1 MGRILPF
8 LIGGELV
15 APARAA
21 PVRSPYSGEEA
32 GRAGAATGLEMER
45 ALAAAA
51 GARAA
56 MAALPAHRRRA
67 ALLELERAVAGAQD
81 ELATLMAQEA
91 AKPIRD
97 ARIEV
102 ARAQVTVRT
111 AAEEA
116 VRIGGEMQ
124 PLAVAPGA
132 EGAWALVRR
141 FPRGLIAGITPF
153 NFPLNLV
160 LHKLAPA
167 IAAGNSIILKLSP
180 RAPLTGLR
188 LGELAQGLDLP
199 PGAINIV
206 AGGAEAVEP
215 LLADARVAMISF
227 TGSAAVGW
235 GLKARAG
242 AKFVTLELGGNAA
255 NIVHAD
261 ADLDWAA
268 GRITA
273 GGFGY
278 AGQSCISAQR
288 VFIHREV
295 YARLREDL
303 AARAQNLRLGDPL
316 DPATEVGPMITE
328 EAAQRAEGW
337 IQEAVAAGARRLC
350 GGDRDGAFLTP
361 AVLEA
366 VPPQARLCREEVFA
380 PVLVLAPYGDAAEA
394 FAAANAS
401 RYGLQAGIFTRDW
414 NLIWRAYRTLE
425 AGGVVVNDVS
435 STRIEPMPYGGV
447 KASGMG
453 REGLRAAIEEMTEPR
468 VLLLREPP
476 AEN

>member
-1 MGRILPF
+1 MARTIPF

-15 APARAA
+15 APARAE

-51 GARAA
+51 GARGA
-56 MAALPAHRRRA
+56 MAALPAYRRRE

-81 ELATLMAQEA
+81 ELATLMAEEA

-97 ARIEV
+97 ARLEV
-102 ARAQVTVRT
+102 ARAQVTLRT

-116 VRIGGEMQ
+116 VRMGGEMQ
-124 PLAVAPGA
+124 PLEVAPGA

-167 IAAGNSIILKLSP
+167 VASGNSVIVKLSP

-188 LGELAQGLDLP
+188 VGELAQALDLP
-199 PGAINIV
+199 PGGVNIV
-206 AGGAEAVEP
+206 CGGAEAVEP
-215 LLADARVAMISF
+215 LLADERVAMISF

-235 GLKARAG
+235 GIKARAG
-242 AKFVTLELGGNAA
+242 RKFVTLELGGNAA

-268 GRITA
+268 GRLTA

-288 VFIHREV
+288 VLIHQDV

-303 AARAQNLRLGDPL
+303 VARAQNLRLGDPL
-316 DPATEVGPMITE
+316 DPATEVGPMISD
-328 EAAQRAEGW
+328 EAARRAEGW
-337 IQEAVAAGARRLC
+337 IREAVAGGARLLC

-366 VPPQARLCREEVFA
+366 VPPEASLCREEAFA
-380 PVLVLAPYGDAAEA
+380 PVLVLAAYATPAEA

-401 RYGLQAGIFTRDW
+401 RYGLQAGLFTRDW
-414 NLIWRAYRTLE
+414 NLIWQAYRALE
-425 AGGVVVNDVS
+425 VGGVVVNEAS
-435 STRIEPMPYGGV
+435 AARIEPMPYGGV
-447 KASGMG
+447 KDSGLG
-453 REGLRAAIEEMTEPR
+453 REGLRAAIEEMTERR

-476 AEN
+476 F